1 MTRKVQVVLFAL
13 LLAATGSSRAQA
25 AASTTAAAGTT
36 KIGVIDIQ
44 TAILATNEGQRD
56 FGALQTKFQPKQT
69 ELQTLSKEVDDMKKQ
84 LETQQDK
91 LNEEARATMVKN
103 LEVKQKSFQRTL
115 EDAQNEF
122 EGQKNEIMRNLG
134 NKVYATLDKYAKENG
149 FSLVLDVS
157 NQNTPV
163 LWASQTTNITKPIVD
178 AYNATSGVPAPA
190 VPAGKPTAPGAKPA
204 ATTPKPAAAAPK
216 SPSGQ

>member
-1 MTRKVQVVLFAL
+1 MTRKFQAALFAL
-13 LLAATGSSRAQA
+13 MLAAAGTALAQA
-25 AASTTAAAGTT
+25 AASTTAATAGPM

-69 ELQTLSKEVDDMKKQ
+69 ELQNMSKEVDDLKKQ
-84 LETQQDK
+84 LDTQGDK

-115 EDAQNEF
+115 EDAQNDF

-134 NKVYATLDKYAKENG
+134 NKVYATLDKYAKENS
-149 FSLVLDVS
+149 FSLILDVS

-163 LWASQTTNITKPIVD
+163 LWASQATNITKPIVD
-178 AYNATSGVPAPA
+178 AYNAASGVPAPA
-190 VPAGKPTAPGAKPA
+190 KPANTAAPAGPTA
-204 ATTPKPAAAAPK
+204 PKPAAPK
-216 SPSGQ
+216 PTAGSH

>member
-1 MTRKVQVVLFAL
+1 MTRKFQAVLFAL
-13 LLAATGSSRAQA
+13 MLAVTGSALAQA
-25 AASTTAAAGTT
+25 AAATTAAVGPA

-69 ELQTLSKEVDDMKKQ
+69 ELQNMSKEVDDLKRQ
-84 LETQQDK
+84 LDAQQDK

-115 EDAQNEF
+115 EDAQNDF
-122 EGQKNEIMRNLG
+122 EGQKNEIMKSLG

-149 FSLVLDVS
+149 FSLILDVS
-157 NQNTPV
+157 SQNTPV
-163 LWASQTTNITKPIVD
+163 LWASQATNITKPIVD
-178 AYNATSGVPAPA
+178 AYNVSSGVPAPA
-190 VPAGKPTAPGAKPA
+190 KPATATAPGAVKPTAPKPA
-204 ATTPKPAAAAPK
+204 ATTPH
-216 SPSGQ
+216 

>member
-1 MTRKVQVVLFAL
+1 MTRKFQAVLFAL
-13 LLAATGSSRAQA
+13 VLAATGSALAQA
-25 AASTTAAAGTT
+25 AAVTTATAGPP

-69 ELQTLSKEVDDMKKQ
+69 ELQNLSKEVDDMKKQ
-84 LETQQDK
+84 LDTQGDK

-115 EDAQNEF
+115 EDAQNDF

-149 FSLVLDVS
+149 FSLILDVS

-163 LWASQTTNITKPIVD
+163 LWASQATNITKPIVD
-178 AYNATSGVPAPA
+178 AYNVSSGVPAPA
-190 VPAGKPTAPGAKPA
+190 KPATAAAPAGIKPAAPKPA
-204 ATTPKPAAAAPK
+204 ATTPH
-216 SPSGQ
+216 

>member
-1 MTRKVQVVLFAL
+1 NRWHPEPEFPGITRMAAPAEAHGLAPLSPSSSWGQSTPTKISKELPIRMTRKLQAVLFAL
-13 LLAATGSSRAQA
+13 LLTATGSALAQA
-25 AASTTAAAGTT
+25 AAATTAAAGTT

-69 ELQTLSKEVDDMKKQ
+69 ELQTMSKEVDDMKKQ

-103 LEVKQKSFQRTL
+103 LEVKKKSSQRTL

-157 NQNTPV
+157 
-163 LWASQTTNITKPIVD
+163 
-178 AYNATSGVPAPA
+178 
-190 VPAGKPTAPGAKPA
+190 
-204 ATTPKPAAAAPK
+204 
-216 SPSGQ
+216 

>member
-1 MTRKVQVVLFAL
+1 MRRKFQAALFAL
-13 LLAATGSSRAQA
+13 LLAATGSALAQA
-25 AASTTAAAGTT
+25 AAATTAAVGPA

-69 ELQTLSKEVDDMKKQ
+69 ELQNMSKEVDDLKKQ
-84 LETQQDK
+84 LDTQGDK

-115 EDAQNEF
+115 EDAQNDF

-134 NKVYATLDKYAKENG
+134 NKVYATLDKYAKENS
-149 FSLVLDVS
+149 FSLILDVS

-163 LWASQTTNITKPIVD
+163 LWASQATNITKPIVD
-178 AYNATSGVPAPA
+178 AYNVSSGVPAPA
-190 VPAGKPTAPGAKPA
+190 KPATATGPSATKPAAPKPA
-204 ATTPKPAAAAPK
+204 ATTPH
-216 SPSGQ
+216 

>member
-1 MTRKVQVVLFAL
+1 MTRKFQAVLFAL
-13 LLAATGSSRAQA
+13 LLATTGSALAQA
-25 AASTTAAAGTT
+25 AAATTAAAGIT

-69 ELQTLSKEVDDMKKQ
+69 ELQTMSKEVDDMKKQ

-163 LWASQTTNITKPIVD
+163 LWASQATNITKPIVD
-178 AYNATSGVPAPA
+178 AYNVSSGVPAPA
-190 VPAGKPTAPGAKPA
+190 VPTGKPTAPGVKPSAVKPA
-204 ATTPKPAAAAPK
+204 ATTPK
-216 SPSGQ
+216 SPGGA

>member
-1 MTRKVQVVLFAL
+1 MTRKFQAVLFAL
-13 LLAATGSSRAQA
+13 VLTATGSALAQA
-25 AASTTAAAGTT
+25 AAATTAAAGPT

-69 ELQTLSKEVDDMKKQ
+69 ELQTMSKEVDDLKKQ
-84 LETQQDK
+84 LDTQGDK

-115 EDAQNEF
+115 EDAQNDF

-163 LWASQTTNITKPIVD
+163 LWASQATNITKPIVD

-190 VPAGKPTAPGAKPA
+190 APAKPANTTAPGAIKPA
-204 ATTPKPAAAAPK
+204 APKPTAG
-216 SPSGQ
+216 SH